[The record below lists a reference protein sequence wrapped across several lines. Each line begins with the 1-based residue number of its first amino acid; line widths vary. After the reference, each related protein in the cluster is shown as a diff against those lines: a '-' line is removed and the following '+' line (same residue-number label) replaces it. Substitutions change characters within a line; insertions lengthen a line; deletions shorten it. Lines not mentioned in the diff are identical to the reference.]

1 MSARS
6 PSASTNDPLWIRPG
20 KESRPRSQAY
30 FTRRNRRPAIFLCHR
45 VHFSHTLSQ
54 WFSTARRCSC
64 RYTRR
69 MDDVQVW
76 TFERGSERL
85 IVRRRT
91 EPDAFAIEIETGD
104 GVPRAHRFE
113 EEDQFLVFQSDL
125 QYMLVHSGWT
135 LVEFEPDRRKGRD
148 RRGFP

>member
-1 MSARS
+1 
-6 PSASTNDPLWIRPG
+6 
-20 KESRPRSQAY
+20 
-30 FTRRNRRPAIFLCHR
+30 
-45 VHFSHTLSQ
+45 
-54 WFSTARRCSC
+54 
-64 RYTRR
+64 

-135 LVEFEPDRRKGRD
+135 LVEFAPDRRTGRD
-148 RRGFP
+148 RRGFPRKLNDRRRWWTDCAQAVKSPSRRSRRKQTR